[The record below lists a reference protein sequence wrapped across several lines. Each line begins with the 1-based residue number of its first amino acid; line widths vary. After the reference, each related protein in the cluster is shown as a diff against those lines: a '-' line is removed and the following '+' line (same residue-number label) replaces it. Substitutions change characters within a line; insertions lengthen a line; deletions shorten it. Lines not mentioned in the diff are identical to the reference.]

1 MEAQPWIDAIVREPE
16 EDGHWLVYADWLL
29 EHADTRGELIT
40 LGLAEQSDEA
50 RKRIRMLEG
59 DEARLLSPRLFE
71 QSHFW
76 QFEWRRG
83 FLHGA
88 TLGGAMDDPPTAEA
102 IEAVFADPH
111 AGLLHRLDLS
121 MHDNDEIFAPVTA
134 AIRSWLSALKVSGR
148 VTDAGGLAAATPKL
162 RYLSVDDWSM
172 GEDEGDGLTELVH
185 PGIVELDAYGCV
197 ALQDH
202 FELTSLQTLRWS
214 SDGMF
219 LPTSI
224 LYHPPPRL
232 VDLELGAEGAMALER
247 LPDATVLSQLR
258 SLALGAVDGRC
269 LETLLLARSAAFAH
283 LEHLRVAVFSATPR
297 WPEAEVVTLR
307 TALERAL
314 PRTKLSISWGS
325 LGPVPPQPPE
335 PL

>member
-1 MEAQPWIDAIVREPE
+1 VGIHGSIHLSLGYAGCVEAQPWIDAIVREPE

-29 EHADTRGELIT
+29 EQGDTRGELIT

-172 GEDEGDGLTELVH
+172 GEDEGDGL
-185 PGIVELDAYGCV
+185 
-197 ALQDH
+197 
-202 FELTSLQTLRWS
+202 
-214 SDGMF
+214 
-219 LPTSI
+219 
-224 LYHPPPRL
+224 
-232 VDLELGAEGAMALER
+232 ALER